1 MLAGSS
7 WSKSKKRSIASTAP
21 NLRVWMLYGY
31 VVEKIIV
38 HEDNSTRYT
47 VVAEHSGAF
56 AILIVQL
63 RLTQA
68 ILCFAETY

>member
-1 MLAGSS
+1 
-7 WSKSKKRSIASTAP
+7 
-21 NLRVWMLYGY
+21 MLYGY

-47 VVAEHSGAF
+47 AVAEHSGAF